1 MDTGIL
7 EKTGIF
13 RLGVDHLRP
22 RVHAL
27 LRIAA
32 EFLDRSA
39 TCPPQGKEPCGNRLK
54 PAAAITARALDF
66 SSSHS
71 TKEHRLDSRRRE
83 SSTSQLLTA
92 KSKSRIRKAM
102 S

>member
-22 RVHAL
+22 RVHVL
-27 LRIAA
+27 LRISA
-32 EFLDRSA
+32 EFVAGQQLARRR
-39 TCPPQGKEPCGNRLK
+39 GKEPGGNRLK
-54 PAAAITARALDF
+54 PAAAITAGGLGL

-71 TKEHRLDSRRRE
+71 AKEHRLDSRRRE